1 MQTPS
6 PVRSGSSVASAA
18 APRSVG
24 CSCCRGTHP
33 LSAPS
38 CRTDDR
44 HSGAVGSPP
53 SSGCCLHNTCIACSA
68 AVAVAAAAAAAH
80 SAGCRRQ
87 ELSGF
92 VVHLLQHSTNLGCL
106 LDCSTSSCSAPSA
119 SWPSA
124 CRCSGCCCR
133 MLGRPAAGVAVVP
146 STRGGSAAI
155 FVLGF
160 VLAVLSC
167 ANLDWRH
174 EQQHKPPCCESVAR
188 PWGYEKTKMLL
199 STTGCR
205 LRTV

>member
-68 AVAVAAAAAAAH
+68 AVAVAAAVAAAH

-87 ELSGF
+87 ELSGC
-92 VVHLLQHSTNLGCL
+92 VVHLLQQSIRMDFHLPGAASPYG
-106 LDCSTSSCSAPSA
+106 PSF
-119 SWPSA
+119 SA
-124 CRCSGCCCR
+124 CCQTASA
-133 MLGRPAAGVAVVP
+133 MLVRPAAVVP
-146 STRGGSAAI
+146 STRDGPVAACGHGS
-155 FVLGF
+155 VLV
-160 VLAVLSC
+160 VLFGASLG
-167 ANLDWRH
+167 WWH
-174 EQQHKPPCCESVAR
+174 GQQQQPPSFRVSPR
-188 PWGYEKTKMLL
+188 PWGSEKA
-199 STTGCR
+199 
-205 LRTV
+205 